1 MLAFLVVKGDKVGAG
16 YALGAAPCLAQSLT
30 GRPSDY
36 LECILPTNRSA
47 LAGDPESA
55 AGFLRVR
62 PCRKP
67 TRKMSLSKPIS
78 NRYCVRIETSVT
90 YTKQRIGNSLIDTQN
105 ATFCTPNNRKF
116 RLVFALFCTLLLLA
130 AAPTRSQTAKGT
142 GYAAYTT
149 AAKDAKLPNTPR
161 PGVVMLGGNGD
172 VDQATQFLCEHS
184 GGGDIVVLRASG
196 ADEYNSD
203 FHDAC
208 PANSVTSLV
217 ITSAEGARDPFV
229 AKTIREAHAIFISG
243 GDQSN
248 YVKFWSG
255 NPVQKEINAAVARG
269 VPLGGT
275 SAGLAVQGE
284 FAFSAMQDTVTS
296 PEALANPYDSKVT
309 LEHGFLAIPALQGVI
324 TDSHFSQRERMG
336 RSIAFLSR
344 IVQDGWAKEV
354 HGIGIDET
362 TAVLVDADGKASVV
376 GKNAAY
382 FMTLDHAP
390 ELCAAGKPLT
400 VHHIKVLKLP
410 AGSRFDLK
418 SWTATGGT
426 TFEVNVVAGKMTR
439 SDQE

>member
-1 MLAFLVVKGDKVGAG
+1 LDSHPPIEISRKI
-16 YALGAAPCLAQSLT
+16 PCS
-30 GRPSDY
+30 
-36 LECILPTNRSA
+36 RS
-47 LAGDPESA
+47 
-55 AGFLRVR
+55 
-62 PCRKP
+62 
-67 TRKMSLSKPIS
+67 IS
-78 NRYCVRIETSVT
+78 NRYCLRIEIPVT
-90 YTKQRIGNSLIDTQN
+90 HTKQSTGNFLPVTQN
-105 ATFCTPNNRKF
+105 ATFCTLKKHKIR
-116 RLVFALFCTLLLLA
+116 RVALLLLA
-130 AAPTRSQTAKGT
+130 VVFFVAHRCHAQTAKGN

-149 AAKDAKLPNTPR
+149 AAKNPKTASAPNYG
-161 PGVVMLGGNGD
+161 GVLLGGNGD
-172 VDQATQFLCEHS
+172 VDEATQFLCEHS

-217 ITSAEGARDPFV
+217 ITSTDGARDPYV
-229 AKTIREAHAIFISG
+229 AKTIHDAHAIFISG

-248 YVKFWSG
+248 YVRFWSG

-296 PEALANPYDSKVT
+296 PEALANPYDPRVT
-309 LEHGFLAIPALQGVI
+309 LERDFLAIPQLKGLI

-344 IVQDGWAKEV
+344 IVQDGWVKEV

-362 TAVLVDADGKASVV
+362 TAVLVDALGGAHVV
-376 GKNAAY
+376 GKNASY

-390 ELCAAGKPLT
+390 EMCEPGKPLT
-400 VHHIKVLKLP
+400 VRHVKVLKLT
-410 AGSRFDLK
+410 AGSHFDLK
-418 SWTATGGT
+418 SWTGSSGT
-426 TFEVNVVAGKMTR
+426 AFEVNVVDGKMTR
-439 SDQE
+439 TDQ